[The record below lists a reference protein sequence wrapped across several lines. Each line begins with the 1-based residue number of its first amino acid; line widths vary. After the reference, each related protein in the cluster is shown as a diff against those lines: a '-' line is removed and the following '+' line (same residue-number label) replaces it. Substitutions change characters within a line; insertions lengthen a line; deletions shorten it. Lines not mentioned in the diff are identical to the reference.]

1 MLFLLG
7 VLALESNKMSL
18 NLGSVIYM
26 WTGQVIKLFKAL
38 FQHHLTHM
46 FVVCLEVD
54 NRSGTQ
60 EVLNTDYLLL
70 LIKRYYIELY
80 YMRVN
85 NILLL

>member
-1 MLFLLG
+1 MPLVLG
-7 VLALESNKMSL
+7 VLALESNNMSL

-26 WTGQVIKLFKAL
+26 WTGQVIELFKAL

-60 EVLNTDYLLL
+60 EVLNNDYLLL

-80 YMRVN
+80 YMRLN
-85 NILLL
+85 DILLL